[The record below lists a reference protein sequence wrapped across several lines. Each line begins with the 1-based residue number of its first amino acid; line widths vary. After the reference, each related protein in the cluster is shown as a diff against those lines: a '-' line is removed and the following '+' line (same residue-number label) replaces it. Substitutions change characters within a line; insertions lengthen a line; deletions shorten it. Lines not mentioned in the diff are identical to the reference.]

1 MASKKILSQKIKVAA
16 VRGLQKAQTKNKNLL
31 DWIKE
36 IGITIRGQPFSF
48 QGHEYLREI
57 YEKHAD
63 NMVFMKGAQVGISTY
78 HLLKALWLCDTRVA
92 KVIYFFPTDRDVSD
106 FSNDRAKPLLE
117 ENDYLRQRVT
127 GIDNVGLKQLGTSS
141 IYFRGMVSRMKV
153 KSVDADFI
161 ILDELD
167 ECPPD
172 NLKFAFDRL
181 LHSQL
186 RWKSQLSQPS
196 VPDFGIHREF
206 LKSDQRVWA
215 MQCGRCNKWN
225 FFNPNEPNKAI
236 EFAEKFLRPIN
247 GTYCWHCIYCGKPLE
262 IKHQQWIP
270 LSARS
275 KIRGYHLTQI
285 YSTIIPPQEIAEEIA
300 EAKEKK
306 TARIRVF
313 NSIFGIPYT
322 DEIRQPIT
330 DEIIQSS
337 QGEFGFLSE
346 SNLAYMGVDVGD
358 TLHIVIGQ
366 DLGDK
371 IQVIYLESTEDW
383 GRLKTLMA
391 QYSIWLCIID
401 AMPYKASAKQFAREF
416 PERVILQYFKGSREE
431 RGNEIEKKEEDGLVV
446 IRIGRT
452 ESLDDTTDSI
462 RQGKIIFP
470 NPGKLSI
477 FQLNAYETFKNHLK
491 NLIKDFKE
499 DEKGNKWF
507 EYKHNVEN
515 HYGMA
520 LNSMRLAIEYTR
532 QFGRRFYG
540 AGAAWTRINL

>member
-346 SNLAYMGVDVGD
+346 SNLAYTGVDVGD